1 MFDFIKLLFGFS
13 TKIDFNKLVLA
24 GAIIL
29 DVRTKNEFSR
39 GHIIGSVN
47 IPVQELS
54 NGLKNL
60 KKGNAIITCCASGM
74 RSASAKKILLSQG
87 FNTVYN
93 RGAWLGLKNKLK
105 G

>member
-1 MFDFIKLLFGFS
+1 MFDFIKQFFGFS

-93 RGAWLGLKNKLK
+93 GGAWLGLKNKLK

>member
-1 MFDFIKLLFGFS
+1 MFDFIKQFFGFS

-29 DVRTKNEFSR
+29 DVRTKNEFSG

-47 IPVQELS
+47 LPVQELS
-54 NGLKNL
+54 NGIKNL
-60 KKGNAIITCCASGM
+60 KKENAIITCCASGI

-93 RGAWLGLKNKLK
+93 GGAWLGLKNKLK

>member
-1 MFDFIKLLFGFS
+1 MFDFIILLFGFS

-93 RGAWLGLKNKLK
+93 GGAWLGLKNKLK

>member
-1 MFDFIKLLFGFS
+1 MFDFIKQFFGFS

-29 DVRTKNEFSR
+29 DVRTKNEFSG

-47 IPVQELS
+47 LPVQELS

-60 KKGNAIITCCASGM
+60 KKENAIITCCASGI

-93 RGAWLGLKNKLK
+93 RGGWLGLKNKLK

>member
-1 MFDFIKLLFGFS
+1 MFDFIKQFFGFS

-29 DVRTKNEFSR
+29 DVRTKNEFSG

-47 IPVQELS
+47 LPVQELS
-54 NGLKNL
+54 NGIKKL
-60 KKGNAIITCCASGM
+60 KKGNAIITYCASGI

-93 RGAWLGLKNKLK
+93 RGGWLGLKNKLK